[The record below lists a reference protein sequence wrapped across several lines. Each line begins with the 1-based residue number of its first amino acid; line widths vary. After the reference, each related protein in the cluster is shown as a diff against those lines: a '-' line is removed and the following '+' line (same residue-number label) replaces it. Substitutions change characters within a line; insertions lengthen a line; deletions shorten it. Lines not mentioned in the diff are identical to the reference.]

1 MGDRSLD
8 GKIVVITGASSGI
21 GEATAEQCAAAG
33 ATVVVA
39 ARRADRLSQLVARI
53 EESGGTALA
62 VDCDVTQ
69 RDAVE
74 HLIRT
79 AHDTYGR
86 IDILVN
92 NAGIMPLASMVECRV
107 DDWDAM
113 IDVNIKGLLYGI
125 GSVLPIMR
133 EQKEGHIINV
143 SSVAGRRL
151 FPGAAVYCGTKHAV
165 HAISEG
171 LRGELSEAAR
181 EDGNRIRVTVL
192 APGVV
197 TTELADSITHEP
209 TRSQAKKY
217 YGAMD
222 GPLTSADMADAIL
235 YAATLPQHVEINE
248 ILVRPTRQI
257 G

>member
-1 MGDRSLD
+1 M
-8 GKIVVITGASSGI
+8 
-21 GEATAEQCAAAG
+21 
-33 ATVVVA
+33 A
-39 ARRADRLSQLVARI
+39 ARRSDRLADLVARI
-53 EESGGTALA
+53 EERGGQAMA
-62 VDCDVTQ
+62 VSCDVTQ
-69 RDAVE
+69 RSSVAA
-74 HLIRT
+74 LIQQAHT
-79 AHDTYGR
+79 AHGR

-92 NAGIMPLASMVECRV
+92 NAGIMPLGPMIECRM

-113 IDVNIKGLLYGI
+113 IDVNVKGLLYGI
-125 GSVLPIMR
+125 GCVLPIMR
-133 EQKEGHIINV
+133 DQKDGHIINV

-181 EDGNRIRVTVL
+181 DDGNRIRVTVL

-197 TTELADSITHEP
+197 TTELSDSITHEP
-209 TRSQAKKY
+209 TRTQAKQY

-222 GPLTSADMADAIL
+222 GPLTSADMADAIV
-235 YAATLPQHVEINE
+235 YAASLPSHVEINE